1 MFYQNFW
8 PQTDRNTTKSYTTYS
23 KYLQFFKLKL
33 SHTLNSKNCKQI
45 KLPIFKIF

>member
-33 SHTLNSKNCKQI
+33 SQYPQI
-45 KLPIFKIF
+45 KKLQTNKIANI